1 MLVASRRCGSTSRVD
16 ALDKQ
21 KVPVITPS
29 GEFDCNVI
37 PVSVSVLPTAN
48 ITPQS
53 SSLLHHQ
60 PPPLLTNI
68 TAHTTQLLTTTS
80 DFICDLAVTQPSTC
94 NPSMDSNRATYP
106 PSGGKALTKA
116 EKQAQKWQ
124 SYKRGRSS
132 RRQRNKFPNY
142 GRHRSPQQELIK
154 PYGGELDDGMELDKA
169 DGEEEDKAK
178 DMEGDKES
186 SGDGKIY
193 NTPLRKKATITYPS
207 AKADAANTL
216 AELRRRHD
224 ELAEYI
230 KETKKSIALDQEALL
245 KDKARH
251 IFQQMRKKQ
260 QQDAAVKK
268 EDEMGMDI
276 DIS

>member
-1 MLVASRRCGSTSRVD
+1 MLIASRRFGSTSRVD
-16 ALDKQ
+16 ALDKR

-68 TAHTTQLLTTTS
+68 TAHTTQLLTTMS
-80 DFICDLAVTQPSTC
+80 DFICDLSVTQPSTC

-124 SYKRGRSS
+124 RYKCGRSS
-132 RRQRNKFPNY
+132 RRQRNKFPSY

-154 PYGGELDDGMELDKA
+154 PYGGELDDGTEL
-169 DGEEEDKAK
+169 
-178 DMEGDKES
+178 DKES
-186 SGDGKIY
+186 SGYGKIH
-193 NTPLRKKATITYPS
+193 NTTLRKKATITYPS